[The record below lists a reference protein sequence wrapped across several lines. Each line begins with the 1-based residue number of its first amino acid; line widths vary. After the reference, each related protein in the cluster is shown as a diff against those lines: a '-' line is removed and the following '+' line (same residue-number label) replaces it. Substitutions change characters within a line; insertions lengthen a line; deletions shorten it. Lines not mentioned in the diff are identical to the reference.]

1 VTPVAIL
8 SGTGRLM
15 RDGFMTGNLVP

>member
-1 VTPVAIL
+1 MTPVAIL

-15 RDGFMTGNLVP
+15 RDGFMDRNLVP